1 MELFSELTTFITCF
15 AHDSAYYI
23 RLLLFVSIKSFFLD
37 RFFIFMILPN
47 AVTTTIKLGRK
58 KEGIDHQ
65 KLVHILERSKER

>member
-1 MELFSELTTFITCF
+1 
-15 AHDSAYYI
+15 
-23 RLLLFVSIKSFFLD
+23 
-37 RFFIFMILPN
+37 MILPN